1 MLVNG
6 RETTVTVS
14 RLVRAGRPGMLLAIC
29 ALLLAVSAAACGSSG
44 AKQKVSS
51 PSTAVA
57 AGSTITIAGFGFG
70 SPLTVKP
77 GDQVAVKNNDS
88 VTHTVTADDG
98 KSFSVSV
105 AGNGTAS
112 FAAPSTPGTYP
123 FHCTV
128 HPQMHGSLVVKA

>member
-1 MLVNG
+1 MV
-6 RETTVTVS
+6 
-14 RLVRAGRPGMLLAIC
+14 C
-29 ALLLAVSAAACGSSG
+29 ALAVVGAAGCGGSSG
-44 AKQKVSS
+44 KSNVSS
-51 PSTAVA
+51 SSTVVA

-77 GDQVAVKNNDS
+77 GSQVTVKNNDG

-105 AGNGTAS
+105 DGNGTAS
-112 FAAPSTPGTYP
+112 FAAPSTAGTYP
-123 FHCTV
+123 FHCTI